1 MLRELQQRILEG
13 LWSSEPAPEALELLS
28 KDLKLTPAQQLSVYR
43 GSICGSLTAAL
54 GEVYPV
60 CRRLVGE
67 RFFAAMAGAFVRQG
81 RSHSPDLNEYGE
93 AFGDFLAS
101 FAPAATIPYLPDVAR
116 LEWAW
121 HRAFYGPDCEA
132 LELDVLARGV
142 TLADPD
148 RVVFRIQKNATLVE
162 SPYPVHLIWQANQP
176 DHDGEEVVDLSKG
189 GVSLLVWRRGTDRLI
204 EPLEP
209 RERCLLQALAQELAL
224 GDVCLRLASAH
235 PAADL
240 GGLLAAA
247 FHRGWIAGF
256 ELA

>member
-1 MLRELQQRILEG
+1 MLREMQRRMIES
-13 LWSSEPAPEALELLS
+13 LWNSDPAPEALKLLS
-28 KDLKLTPAQQLSVYR
+28 TDRALTPAQQLSVYR
-43 GSICGSLTAAL
+43 GSICGSLTKAL
-54 GEVYPV
+54 SEVYPV

-67 RFFAAMAGAFVRQG
+67 TFFGALARAFVRQE
-81 RSHSPDLNEYGE
+81 RSRSPDLNEYGG
-93 AFGDFLAS
+93 AFGDFLGG
-101 FAPAATIPYLPDVAR
+101 FAPAATLPYLPDVAR
-116 LEWAW
+116 LEWEW
-121 HRAFYGPDCEA
+121 HRAFYGPDSEA
-132 LELDVLARGV
+132 LELDALARGV
-142 TLADPD
+142 APADPD
-148 RVVFRIQKNATLVE
+148 RVVFQLQKNATLVA

-176 DHDGEEVVDLSKG
+176 DHDGEGVVALSQG

-209 RERCLLQALAQELAL
+209 REWCLLQALAQGLTL
-224 GDVCLRLASAH
+224 GDVCLRLTSEH